1 MYSPSDFLYQ
11 TSGFPFC
18 RIEMRWAFV
27 STPDSVP
34 FFTSPSSP
42 WIVPSEFWNT
52 RSAEVLTATTL
63 MAFAEF
69 FTGPDVLPVLA
80 S

>member
-1 MYSPSDFLYQ
+1 M
-11 TSGFPFC
+11 
-18 RIEMRWAFV
+18 

-34 FFTSPSSP
+34 FFTPPSSP